1 MRNALAWME
10 EQYRATDAQIIS
22 ENAARLE
29 RQVKL
34 QEAALEAAK
43 LALISE
49 NAARMESQVKAQEAA
64 LAVSRAI
71 TGAATR

>member
-10 EQYRATDAQIIS
+10 EQYRATDAGIIS

-43 LALISE
+43 
-49 NAARMESQVKAQEAA
+49 QA
-64 LAVSRAI
+64 LAS
-71 TGAATR
+71 AAH